1 MEELKAFMRGGSKT
15 NIVLSGGEDDLGWHH
30 DLNYD
35 YIEQKV
41 NE

>member
-1 MEELKAFMRGGSKT
+1 MEELKAFMRGGSL
-15 NIVLSGGEDDLGWHH
+15 VLSGGEDDLGWHN